1 MRKGSILY
9 LLLITLFLQAAGF
22 NSFAAERC
30 ESLFLFGPYQ
40 EVTLNLAISKAT
52 ANTKKPGLSPTD
64 LQLLVEHVFE
74 KQEGRRHKV
83 SDYWNKSASERS
95 LKAIERE
102 LSESLTKEGLINYFQ
117 KHNLLLEN
125 SKLKSK
131 IIAINRSRSFNILT
145 GLWSAVAAVKGAPPV
160 FLPDGAFKISTKDL
174 NTLLLKGTESIEGR
188 QILKQSQWRLETNR
202 GYELFSRYYSRVALA
217 ALFYIVYDK
226 ASDYLDKNPSME
238 PEEAFDLI
246 LANIE
251 EKLPS
256 TLKTKEDILF
266 DTVLENFKKKY
277 SRSPNAQEL
286 GLICEKVYGPQGC

>member
-9 LLLITLFLQAAGF
+9 LLLLTLFFQAAGL

-30 ESLFLFGPYQ
+30 ESLFTFGPYQ
-40 EVTLNLAISKAT
+40 EVALNLAISKAT

-64 LQLLVEHVFE
+64 LQLLVEHVFA

-145 GLWSAVAAVKGAPPV
+145 SLWSVVAAAKGAPPL

-174 NTLLLKGTESIEGR
+174 NTLLLKGTDSIEGR
-188 QILKQSQWRLETNR
+188 QILKQAQWRLETNR
-202 GYELFSRYYSRVALA
+202 GYDLFSRYYSRVALA
-217 ALFYIVYDK
+217 ALLYIVYDK
-226 ASDYLDKNPSME
+226 TSDYLDKNPSME

-256 TLKTKEDILF
+256 TAKTKEDILF
-266 DTVLENFKKKY
+266 DTVLENFKKKH